1 MGEQED
7 VLAELRQQI
16 DTLDREIVKCLQ
28 RRAALAKRVGAEK
41 GENVPIYVPER
52 ERQVLAHVAAGA
64 RDGLLDAA
72 ALENIYREVL
82 SACRALE
89 KPTSVAYLGPE
100 NTFTHQAALESFGK
114 SASLQAAAS
123 VNHVFL
129 LVERGAAEYGV
140 VPLENSTE
148 GGVTP
153 TLDSF
158 VQYLDT
164 AIQICGEVVLPIG
177 HHLISNAPREDIRV
191 VYSHPQAL
199 AQCRGWLAEELPHAE
214 MVEMVSTAAA
224 VARIKD
230 EAAAAAIASELAAQA
245 EGVPIIA
252 RNIQDRVD
260 NVTRFAILGKQL
272 PAATDNDRTALLFS
286 VVDQPGSLYNGLG
299 IFARHD
305 VNLTFILSRPSR
317 RRTWDYY
324 FFAILIGH
332 PEREPVHT
340 ALKALAKEC
349 VLVRVLGAWPVLGP
363 AEG

>member
-16 DTLDREIVKCLQ
+16 DTLDREIVECLQ

-52 ERQVLAHVAAGA
+52 ERQVLAHVGAGA

-114 SASLQAAAS
+114 SASLQAASS

-177 HHLISNAPREDIRV
+177 HHLISNSPREDIRV

-230 EAAAAAIASELAAQA
+230 EAAAGSDCKRTRSAS
-245 EGVPIIA
+245 
-252 RNIQDRVD
+252 
-260 NVTRFAILGKQL
+260 
-272 PAATDNDRTALLFS
+272 
-286 VVDQPGSLYNGLG
+286 
-299 IFARHD
+299 
-305 VNLTFILSRPSR
+305 
-317 RRTWDYY
+317 
-324 FFAILIGH
+324 
-332 PEREPVHT
+332 
-340 ALKALAKEC
+340 
-349 VLVRVLGAWPVLGP
+349 
-363 AEG
+363 